1 MGPVYQGMND
11 WKTSARQAAV
21 SGTAASL
28 LSTAVLALSGKLEH
42 NAPAGP
48 LNGPSQWLFGRQ
60 AAYRRSAS
68 LRHTLTGFLIHH
80 AMATGWAL
88 LHERLFGRHKQSQT
102 TARRLGSAIATA
114 AVANF
119 VDYRLTPRRL
129 QPGFEAQLS
138 KKALFAVYAA
148 FAIGLTVYGAAKR
161 REATRSGSPEVS

>member
-1 MGPVYQGMND
+1 MND
-11 WKTSARQAAV
+11 WKTSARQAV
-21 SGTAASL
+21 ISGTAASL
-28 LSTAVLALSGKLEH
+28 LSTAVLALTGKLER

-48 LNGPSQWLFGRQ
+48 INGPSQWLFGRQ

-80 AMATGWAL
+80 AMATGWAV
-88 LHERLFGRHKQSQT
+88 LHERLFGRHKATQT
-102 TARRLGSAIATA
+102 PTRRLGSAIATA

-138 KKALFAVYAA
+138 KKSLLAVYAA
-148 FAIGLTVYGAAKR
+148 FAVGLTVYELTQR
-161 REATRSGSPEVS
+161 RRQTTPGKD

>member
-1 MGPVYQGMND
+1 MNN
-11 WKTSARQAAV
+11 WKSSARQALV

-28 LSTAVLALSGKLEH
+28 LSTAVLALAGKLER

-60 AAYRRSAS
+60 AAYRRSPS
-68 LRHTLTGFLIHH
+68 LRYTLTGFLIHH
-80 AMATGWAL
+80 ASAMGWAL
-88 LHERLFGRHKQSQT
+88 LHERLFGRNKQAQT
-102 TARRLGSAIATA
+102 PAKRLRNAATTA

-138 KKALFAVYAA
+138 KKSLLAVYAA
-148 FAIGLTVYGAAKR
+148 VAVGLTMYELTKR
-161 REATRSGSPEVS
+161 NRQTRPRTE

>member
-1 MGPVYQGMND
+1 MNN
-11 WKTSARQAAV
+11 WKASLRQAAV

-28 LSTAVLALSGKLEH
+28 LSTAVLALSGKLEN

-48 LNGPSQWLFGRQ
+48 LNGPSQWLFGRS
-60 AAYRRSAS
+60 AAHRRSPS

-80 AMATGWAL
+80 TMATGWAL
-88 LHERLFGRHKQSQT
+88 LHERLFGRHKQRQT
-102 TARRLGSAIATA
+102 PTRRLASAVATA

-148 FAIGLTVYGAAKR
+148 FAVGLTVYGAAKR
-161 REATRSGSPEVS
+161 SEARRSGSAEAL